1 MHKICQ
7 ELLEK
12 QKNLEK
18 TNIEI
23 IEKLHSTES
32 EIQKLSSGQ
41 DQILQEIQLKSNKI
55 DEETDVSSQ
64 SITSDSSET
73 TIHNEKIPMTGK
85 YFMLKHVFKNVST
98 MNENEYQWRM
108 YVTRNNENLS
118 FYLFCSQ
125 SLERGKW
132 SIETNRK
139 HIIISN
145 RAKNCVKTANRT
157 FCNDGIELNSS
168 WGWAEFIEW
177 KALDEDFLMDDKLT
191 AEIHVKIKNTT
202 GIYKDNL
209 RVFDETMEEFSDVVL
224 VVNEEKFYVSKL
236 FLAAHSSF
244 FKALFLG
251 NFNDSKKS
259 EIKLTGIDADD
270 FQNYLEVLYGEYS
283 IDEFTVEGIL
293 LVADMYDTPLVIRK
307 CEEFLLEK
315 SKKSLKKKLQMATKY
330 HLEALKKQCLTEIKS
345 IADIKSVLPGSI
357 QDLDPSIMGELLAK
371 AISLH

>member
-1 MHKICQ
+1 M
-7 ELLEK
+7 
-12 QKNLEK
+12 
-18 TNIEI
+18 
-23 IEKLHSTES
+23 
-32 EIQKLSSGQ
+32 
-41 DQILQEIQLKSNKI
+41 
-55 DEETDVSSQ
+55 
-64 SITSDSSET
+64 
-73 TIHNEKIPMTGK
+73 
-85 YFMLKHVFKNVST
+85 
-98 MNENEYQWRM
+98 
-108 YVTRNNENLS
+108 TRNNENLS

-236 FLAAHSSF
+236 VSF
-244 FKALFLG
+244 
-251 NFNDSKKS
+251 
-259 EIKLTGIDADD
+259 
-270 FQNYLEVLYGEYS
+270 Q
-283 IDEFTVEGIL
+283 
-293 LVADMYDTPLVIRK
+293 
-307 CEEFLLEK
+307 
-315 SKKSLKKKLQMATKY
+315 
-330 HLEALKKQCLTEIKS
+330 
-345 IADIKSVLPGSI
+345 
-357 QDLDPSIMGELLAK
+357 
-371 AISLH
+371 